1 MTPQK
6 AAAQFSADVT
16 NAKNQ
21 HHIILTTTTRIVINF
36 LSAATNV
43 KQNRIIAAQMN
54 AEIQVIKEKLT
65 TDS

>member
-1 MTPQK
+1 LQN
-6 AAAQFSADVT
+6 VT
-16 NAKNQ
+16 SVGSQPLITLIA
-21 HHIILTTTTRIVINF
+21 TTRIVINF
-36 LSAATNV
+36 LFAATNV